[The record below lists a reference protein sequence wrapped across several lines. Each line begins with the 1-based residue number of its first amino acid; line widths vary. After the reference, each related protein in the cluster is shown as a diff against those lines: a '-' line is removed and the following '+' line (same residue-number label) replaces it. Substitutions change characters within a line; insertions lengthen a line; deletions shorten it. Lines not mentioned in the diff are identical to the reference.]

1 MPLPRTMPPSPGR
14 TRCKLPVL
22 VSASNLPKVIVL
34 DEEVKRAVNTS
45 LERFHCSKQREMEF
59 PSSLLSTE
67 RAYIHRLVETWGYM
81 SKSKGE
87 GPSRFLTVW
96 KKNSLTALQSAM
108 TLKMSPNSVHTL
120 CRLLQRYPVNNKDR
134 ADLQVTSEFSPSA
147 TAADGSQGK
156 NRSGRVNNGV
166 PQVPLKAVSS
176 ALDDQHGSLPL
187 HAYREKILRL
197 VKENSVVVVVGET
210 GSGKTTQ
217 IPQFLLD
224 DCSRNEIPCR
234 VFCAQPRRLAS
245 ISAAERVAEE
255 RGEKVGQTVGYQI
268 RLESR
273 SSPMTLLTFCTNEV
287 LLRTMMAGD
296 DILSTVTHVIV
307 DEVHERDGLTDFL
320 LTKLKE
326 LVQTIPTLKLIL
338 SSAALDIQVFTRY
351 FTSCQVI
358 NVQRRMFDVEQLFLE
373 DIIKLINHPSE
384 CGINPNKKTQGED
397 PQGHLKQWC
406 GTLDDAPQLEWHNS
420 VPGKIVGVNKMDA
433 IEAASLDLQIEA
445 DACISNIYSN
455 EDPSAFR
462 HLINLI
468 LNQNLGDYKHGK
480 MRTTPL
486 MIAAGQG
493 SVRQM
498 EKLLDLGARIH
509 LTDSNGWTA
518 LDWAKNYQQKMAED
532 LLKSYMGGD
541 PESLKEPRRNMEL
554 SAQDRNYLQD
564 YHCSFKND
572 QIHLDIIV
580 DLLHYICSS
589 SDDGAVLIFLTGY
602 DEIVALRDCILLD
615 DRRFADNPERYQ
627 LFTLHSNMQPQDQQ
641 KAMQKSPEGVR
652 KLILSTSIAE
662 TSITIK
668 DVVFVI
674 DSGKVKEKLFGS
686 MAQVNWI
693 SKASVLQRMGRAGR
707 CKPGMYFGLYS
718 QAQFDNMTEFPVPQL
733 QRMPMQELCLY
744 TKLLVPVHCS
754 VAEFLSKAPEPPH
767 IHIINDAVQMLKNI
781 EAMNP
786 CEDLTDL
793 GHHLADLSIDPYLGK
808 MVLCAIVLKCLDP
821 VLTIACTLAN
831 NEPFTLP
838 THASQKKAAIL
849 SRKWFAANTFSD
861 HMALLRTFQ
870 AWQKARTDGSERSF
884 CEKNFLSQATMEII
898 IMMRTQL
905 LGQLR
910 AIGFVRARGRSDIR
924 DVNINSENWAI
935 VKAALLTGTYPKLA
949 YINKGSGSISRS
961 GQAQISFHWT
971 SVLSQPHCKKD
982 PTAHGE
988 AQSVQ
993 TLPTDWVIYDERFQM
1008 DRRPAI
1014 RCCSLVTPVTVAVFG
1029 GGAKLPSSALQTTRT
1044 AGGLHDSSDS
1054 EADEETSILHLA
1066 RLKINEWI
1074 DFQLESETAKL
1085 VFQLRQKWHS
1095 MFLRR
1100 MRCPS
1105 KPLSQQDEATICA
1118 LVSVLTAEEQALG
1131 LPQPTGIGQRP
1142 WPMLS
1147 EGSQEAPSSTSSSI
1161 TALPN
1166 LGASQAPVCTPD
1178 AVMQN
1183 KEDDKER
1190 KITEECH

>member
-1 MPLPRTMPPSPGR
+1 KQPLHTNN
-14 TRCKLPVL
+14 TKLNMAPTEGV
-22 VSASNLPKVIVL
+22 VYVRNLPKVIVL

-147 TAADGSQGK
+147 TAGK

-358 NVQRRMFDVEQLFLE
+358 NGNTLQQYLYPEHVVMFSLFV
-373 DIIKLINHPSE
+373 I
-384 CGINPNKKTQGED
+384 
-397 PQGHLKQWC
+397 LKC
-406 GTLDDAPQLEWHNS
+406 HTYL
-420 VPGKIVGVNKMDA
+420 DA

-468 LNQNLGDYKHGK
+468 LNQNLGVDYKHGK

-1044 AGGLHDSSDS
+1044 GIVFFMIAGGLHDSSDS

-1178 AVMQN
+1178 AVMQVGLF
-1183 KEDDKER
+1183 KDPPR
-1190 KITEECH
+1190 KY